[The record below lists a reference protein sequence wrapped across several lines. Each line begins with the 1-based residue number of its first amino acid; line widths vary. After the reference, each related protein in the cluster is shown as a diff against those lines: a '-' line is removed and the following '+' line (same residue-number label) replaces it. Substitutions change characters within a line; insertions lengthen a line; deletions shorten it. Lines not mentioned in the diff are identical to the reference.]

1 MSSIIPYAAQELA
14 KPQNAALAVDLFAEA
29 GKAAHGM
36 YTSYKKRGRSKK
48 RRKTQDVGADIGRP
62 AGYNESRRNDRQQGV
77 TVWANKTMQTEPLI
91 NIEKNVA
98 GDEAIQKR
106 NRDTI
111 LHKGSKI
118 CFSVKNIL
126 RVPVM
131 FNWAIVV
138 PKASN
143 TVSPIDILRGNG
155 SERDVTLNNALT
167 FMDLRCLPINTDR
180 YRVVKHKKMLIQPDS
195 DKGTDQNEGRDFR
208 MIEEYIKTNRQLFFD
223 GSTATPLQN
232 IWMVWWCDYYN
243 SPTGS
248 TASTIQFS
256 WRIVDYFN
264 DMP

>member
-1 MSSIIPYAAQELA
+1 MASLIPYAAQELA
-14 KPQNAALAVDLFAEA
+14 KPQNAALAVDIFAEA

-36 YTSYKKRGRSKK
+36 YSSYKKRGKRK
-48 RRKTQDVGADIGRP
+48 RRKTQEVGADIGRP
-62 AGYNESRRNDRQQGV
+62 ANYNESRRRDRQQGV
-77 TVWANKTMQTEPLI
+77 TVWSNKTMQTEALI
-91 NIEKNVA
+91 DVEKNVA

-111 LHKGSKI
+111 HHKGSKI

-126 RVPVM
+126 KVPVM
-131 FNWAIVV
+131 FNWAVVV
-138 PKASN
+138 PKANN

-155 SERDVTLNNALT
+155 AERDVTLNNALT

-195 DKGTDQNEGRDFR
+195 DKGADQSEGRDFR
-208 MIEEYIKTNRQLFFD
+208 LIEEYIKTNRQLFFD
-223 GSTATPLQN
+223 GSSAKPLQN
-232 IWMVWWCDYYN
+232 MWMVWWCDYYN

-248 TASTIQFS
+248 TAATIQYS

-264 DMP
+264 DVP